1 MAMNPIHIT
10 INGVT
15 RMIQPPMTL
24 RELLV
29 SLGLE
34 GKPVVCEINNQPVFP
49 RDHAAHY
56 LADGAIIEIVTL
68 TAGG

>member
-1 MAMNPIHIT
+1 MAMKPIQVT

-15 RMIQPPMTL
+15 REIQPPMNL
-24 RELLV
+24 RVLLA

-34 GKPVVCEINNQPVFP
+34 GKPVVVEINNEPVFP
-49 RDHAAHY
+49 RDHANHS
-56 LADGAIIEIVTL
+56 LIDGSIIEIVTL